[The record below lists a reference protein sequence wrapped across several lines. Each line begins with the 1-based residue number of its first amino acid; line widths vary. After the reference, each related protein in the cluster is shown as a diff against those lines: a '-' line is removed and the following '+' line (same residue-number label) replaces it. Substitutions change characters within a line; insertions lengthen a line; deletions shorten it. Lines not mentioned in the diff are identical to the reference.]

1 MPRRPSLT
9 HLQLA
14 SAALDVVDR
23 DGLAGL
29 TMRAVAAQLGVSTM
43 GLYRYVQDRDELEEL
58 VVETVLGEIDTDPP
72 GPGDAAS
79 WREQLTVM
87 ARRLRDAVGTHPST
101 VPLALTRR
109 YRSTAITRWSETVL
123 AILAG
128 AGIDGEKR
136 VIALRSLLAYAIG
149 AIQLE
154 HLGGPSGLDA
164 LATVANSAVSPEFP
178 FLADS
183 AATAAGVTRDEEF
196 VGGVTL
202 LLRGLTP

>member
-9 HLQLA
+9 PPQLA

-29 TMRAVAAQLGVSTM
+29 TMRAVATQLGVSTM
-43 GLYRYVQDRDELEEL
+43 GLYRYVKDRDELEAL

-72 GPGDAAS
+72 APAQGAS
-79 WREQLTVM
+79 WQDQLTVM

-109 YRSTAITRWSETVL
+109 YRSQAIMRWSETVL
-123 AILAG
+123 AILAT
-128 AGIDGEKR
+128 AGIHGEQR
-136 VIALRSLLAYAIG
+136 VIALRALLAYAIG

-164 LATVANSAVSPEFP
+164 LAAAPGTPAAGDFPLLAESGPVANAI
-178 FLADS
+178 
-183 AATAAGVTRDEEF
+183 TRDAEF
-196 VGGVTL
+196 HGGLAV
-202 LLRGLTP
+202 LLRGLAR